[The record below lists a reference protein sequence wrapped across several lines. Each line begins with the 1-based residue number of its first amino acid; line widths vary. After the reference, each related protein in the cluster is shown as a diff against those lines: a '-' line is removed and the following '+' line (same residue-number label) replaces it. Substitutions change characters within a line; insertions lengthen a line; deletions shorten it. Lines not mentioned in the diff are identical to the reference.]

1 MTAKSTTSLAH
12 LRALAAQY
20 PTVSSAAAEIAALR
34 AVLGL
39 PKGVVHVVSDVHG
52 EFAKLRHVI
61 NNASGA
67 LRPLVDKLLGGKL
80 TEDEQRA
87 LLAVIYYPRE
97 VINKMRISKP
107 AGGILADPTQR
118 SQWVLATLRLQFALV
133 KELAAGYRRTHVHGL
148 LPAEFAELFEELWDE
163 ASGGPA
169 VHRRAFVET
178 MIRAMSSFDRDL
190 AAVRAASRLVRN
202 LSQAEIIVAGDLG
215 DRGPR
220 IDRVIDI
227 LMQQPNVSLLWG
239 NHDVIWM
246 GSCLGHDACIASV
259 LRFSARYRR
268 AAQLEEGYGV
278 LTTPIE
284 RLVRDVYGN
293 DPAERFS
300 PKGDGIREAI
310 VVARMHKAMVIIEQ
324 KAIGQLII
332 RHPEWKLEHRNLLH
346 RIDHKAGTVEIDGKV
361 HKLLDTFLPTIDPND
376 PYAYSKDEKIC
387 MDRIRQSFVSSARLW
402 QHMSWVCKRGGMWTM
417 RDDALIFHACVP
429 VDDKGTPVSLTIEG
443 TAYCGRALFDVLGSI
458 VRRAFR
464 KGAERVDADADWL
477 WYLWAGDRSPLFGK
491 DKMTTFESY
500 FIEDEKANMERKNPY
515 FEMINDA
522 DFTRSIGRLFGAG
535 DDVLI
540 VNGHVPVKVE
550 KGEKPVKRGGNAVTI
565 DGAFSKAYGDRGYSL
580 ILAADRIALAEHHEF
595 ESVEKVIESGADIVP
610 TVSTIREYKKP
621 RTVADTEEGRE
632 ISGRIG
638 DLEAL
643 VEAMREGTISERA

>member
-1 MTAKSTTSLAH
+1 MTAKPITSLAH

-20 PTVSSAAAEIAALR
+20 PTISSAAAEIAGLR

-52 EFAKLRHVI
+52 EYAKLRHVI

-67 LRPLVDKLLGGKL
+67 LRPLVEKMLGGKL
-80 TEDEQRA
+80 SDEEQHA

-97 VINKMRISKP
+97 VMKKMRTAKP
-107 AGGILADPTQR
+107 AVLAEPALR
-118 SQWVLATLRLQFALV
+118 LKWVLSTLRLQFTLV
-133 KELAAGYRRTHVHGL
+133 KQLAAGYRRTHVHEL
-148 LPAEFAELFEELWDE
+148 LPVEFAELFEELWDE
-163 ASGGPA
+163 ATGGPA
-169 VHRRAFVET
+169 IHRKAFVET
-178 MIRAMSSFDRDL
+178 MLRAMSPFDRDL

-259 LRFSARYRR
+259 VRFSARYRR

-284 RLVRDVYGN
+284 RLVRDVYTD
-293 DPAERFS
+293 DPATRFV
-300 PKGDGIREAI
+300 PKGDGIREVI
-310 VVARMHKAMVIIEQ
+310 MVARMQKAMAIIEQ
-324 KAIGQLII
+324 KAIGQLIN

-361 HKLLDTFLPTIDPND
+361 HKLLDTFLPTIDPKD
-376 PYAYSKDEKIC
+376 PYAYSKEEKLC
-387 MDRIRQSFVSSARLW
+387 MDRIRQSFTSSAKLW
-402 QHMSWVCKRGGMWTM
+402 EHMSWVCKRGGMWTM

-429 VDDKGTPVSLTIEG
+429 VDDKGTPVSLTVEG
-443 TAYCGRALFDVLGSI
+443 KSYSGRELCDVLGSV

-464 KGAERVDADADWL
+464 KGAEALDSDADWL

-491 DKMTTFESY
+491 DKMTTFEGY
-500 FIEDEKANMERKNPY
+500 FVEDEKAKKERKNPY
-515 FEMINDA
+515 FEMIHDA
-522 DFTRSIGRLFGAG
+522 EFTRSIGRLFGAG

-565 DGAFSKAYGDRGYSL
+565 DGAFSEAYGDRGYSL
-580 ILAADRIALAEHHEF
+580 ILAPERIALAEHHKF
-595 ESVEKVIESGADIVP
+595 ESVEKVIEAGADIVP

-621 RTVADTEEGRE
+621 RTVGDTEEGRE
-632 ISGRIG
+632 IAGRVK

-643 VEAMREGTISERA
+643 VDAMREGTILEKA